1 MKRGLKQIL
10 KFVCLKWI
18 ENEINYVTPGF
29 TREQYPCIMKRNTDL
44 VTLGGNPVTL
54 MGKLIRKD
62 LPAKNFIAT
71 GTDLKPFSLSDY
83 QGKVRIISSVPSV
96 DTDVCAQQTRRFNL
110 EAAKMEDV
118 QVISISCDL
127 PFALKRFCAAEGID
141 KVTTV
146 SDQKDKDFGIKYGLL
161 IEEFG
166 ILARAIVIVDKEDV
180 VRYVELVGEVGDHPD
195 YDKALAV
202 AKELA

>member
-1 MKRGLKQIL
+1 M
-10 KFVCLKWI
+10 
-18 ENEINYVTPGF
+18 
-29 TREQYPCIMKRNTDL
+29 
-44 VTLGGNPVTL
+44 TL
-54 MGKLIRKD
+54 MGKLIREG

-71 GTDLKPFSLSDY
+71 GTDLKPVSLSDY

-110 EAAKMEDV
+110 EASKLDDV
-118 QVISISCDL
+118 QIISISCDL

-141 KVTTV
+141 RVLTV
-146 SDQKDKDFGIKYGLL
+146 SDHKDRDFGVKYGLL

-180 VRYVELVGEVGDHPD
+180 VRYVEVVSEVSEHPD
-195 YDKALAV
+195 YDKALDV